1 MKKTFKKSSKRAT
14 IRLGKITLSYRRPRY
29 TL

>member
-14 IRLGKITLSYRRPRY
+14 IRLGNLTISYRYPRY

>member
-14 IRLGKITLSYRRPRY
+14 IRLGHITISYRFPRH